1 MSPTPIP
8 SQYQLRAELES
19 AVLGLLPA
27 GGESEE
33 LAERTVRDR
42 YLVGVLAPS
51 RARECRRQAR
61 RR

>member
-8 SQYQLRAELES
+8 SQYQLRAELEFRRCWPW
-19 AVLGLLPA
+19 PA

-51 RARECRRQAR
+51 RAGECRRQAR